1 MVNIMIIMMKE
12 RHAHE
17 KKYYYKTYCPKCD
30 SKFAFSSDD
39 TINDANDDVVICPI
53 CETKIDHYVAYET
66 VYSNFKRISQWRYN
80 RLMRKHSSKKEL

>member
-1 MVNIMIIMMKE
+1 MIIMIKE

-17 KKYYYKTYCPKCD
+17 KKYYYKTCCPKCD

-39 TINDANDDVVICPI
+39 TINDANDDDVVICPI